1 MMWSLIGKKVM
12 MTSERYWELETSPT
26 AELTKEERAE
36 GWHWC
41 IDWDGMLVGPGM
53 VEESGC
59 CCE

>member
-1 MMWSLIGKKVM
+1 
-12 MTSERYWELETSPT
+12 MTSERYWELSNSDTL
-26 AELTKEERAE
+26 ELTKEERAE

-53 VEESGC
+53 IEESGC